1 MEKPMWGE
9 LRGVDAQMFL
19 DAMLKGSPGE
29 MLSVCRIG
37 GSSFVSKVATRMAL
51 LGKCP
56 EDMINRKTYWCC
68 RTFGP
73 CSFQL
78 RKSKEMG
85 SMLDDVLNAQP
96 RGITLGVPKL
106 LSH

>member
-37 GSSFVSKVATRMAL
+37 GSSIVSKVATRMAL
-51 LGKCP
+51 LGKRP
-56 EDMINRKTYWCC
+56 EDMITRKTYWCC

-73 CSFQL
+73 CSLGIPGLQSGEEVNFDRYAL
-78 RKSKEMG
+78 GGRLLWKRKLTK
-85 SMLDDVLNAQP
+85 
-96 RGITLGVPKL
+96 
-106 LSH
+106 